1 VSRFLAKVDVMP
13 KQGISD
19 PQGQTIERALPALG
33 LEGISSVRVGKSISF
48 QIDASDEDEARR
60 RAGEVC
66 DRLLANPVLESFNL
80 VVLPP

>member
-1 VSRFLAKVDVMP
+1 MSRFIAKVDVMP

-48 QIDASDEDEARR
+48 QIDASDEDEARK

>member
-1 VSRFLAKVDVMP
+1 MSRFIAKVDVMP
-13 KQGISD
+13 KEGISD

-48 QIDASDEDEARR
+48 HVDATDEDEARR

-66 DRLLANPVLESFNL
+66 DRLLANPVIESFDL

>member
-1 VSRFLAKVDVMP
+1 MSRFIAKVDVMP

-33 LEGISSVRVGKSISF
+33 LEGISSVRLGKSISF
-48 QIDASDEDEARR
+48 QIDASNEDEARR